1 MCADFQPGQSIK
13 SVTER
18 VRIEKEMFAEL
29 SDT

>member
-1 MCADFQPGQSIK
+1 MCADFQPGQSNK
-13 SVTER
+13 SVSKR